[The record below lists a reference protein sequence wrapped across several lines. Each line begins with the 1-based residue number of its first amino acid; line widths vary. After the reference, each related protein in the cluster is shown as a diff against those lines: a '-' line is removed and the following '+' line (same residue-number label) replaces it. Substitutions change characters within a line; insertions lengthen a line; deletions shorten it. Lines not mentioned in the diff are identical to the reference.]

1 MKKLI
6 KIMIMLQSKIT
17 ANSNN
22 HLPFLDLE
30 NEISQTIIGN
40 SNVIRSII
48 VGILCQSH
56 ILLEGPPGVAK
67 TTLVKTLA
75 QALGLTFK
83 RIQFTP
89 DLLPSD
95 IVGTVIFN
103 NKKNDFE
110 VKKGP
115 LFANI
120 ILADEINRTPAK
132 VQSALLEAMQEKQI
146 TIGDETFKLDEP
158 FVVLAT
164 QNPLEHEGTY
174 SLPEAQ
180 IDRFMMKL
188 HLGYPNDYEEIAIIK
203 NSQKNI
209 TTKKI
214 LDAQTIITAAQIVK
228 QVHVNDDIINYIANI
243 VQATRDPI
251 RFNIPKIASL
261 ISYGVSPRAS
271 IALYHASQA
280 VAFLEGRNFVIPDDV
295 KKMAPLI
302 IGHRL
307 GLSYENSTEEN
318 GYLII
323 KQLLNFIKTP

>member
-1 MKKLI
+1 
-6 KIMIMLQSKIT
+6 MLQSTINNQL
-17 ANSNN
+17 NS
-22 HLPFLDLE
+22 HLPFLELE
-30 NEISQTIIGN
+30 KEIAHTIIGN
-40 SNVIRSII
+40 SDVIRSII
-48 VGILCQSH
+48 VGVLCQSH

-67 TTLVKTLA
+67 TTLVKTLS

-146 TIGDETFKLDEP
+146 TIGDDTFKLDEP
-158 FVVLAT
+158 FIVLAT

-188 HLGYPNDYEEIAIIK
+188 HLGYPNEYEEIAIIK
-203 NSQKNI
+203 NSQKI
-209 TTKKI
+209 IETKKI
-214 LDAQTIITAAQIVK
+214 VDSQTIVSAAQMVK
-228 QVHVNDDIINYIANI
+228 QIHVNDEIINYISSI
-243 VQATRDPI
+243 IQATRNPLK
-251 RFNIPKIASL
+251 FNLAKIANF
-261 ISYGVSPRAS
+261 ITYGVSPRAS

-280 VAFLEGRNFVIPDDV
+280 VAFLEGRSFVIPDDV

-302 IGHRL
+302 LGHRI
-307 GLSYENSTEEN
+307 GLNFSESLDLS
-318 GYLII
+318 GYLVI
-323 KQLLNFIKTP
+323 KQLLTLIKTP

>member
-1 MKKLI
+1 
-6 KIMIMLQSKIT
+6 MLQSTINNQL
-17 ANSNN
+17 NS
-22 HLPFLDLE
+22 HLPFLELE
-30 NEISQTIIGN
+30 KEIAHTIIGN
-40 SNVIRSII
+40 SDVIRSII
-48 VGILCQSH
+48 VGVLCQSH

-67 TTLVKTLA
+67 TTLVKTLS

-95 IVGTVIFN
+95 IIGTVIFN

-146 TIGDETFKLDEP
+146 TIGDDTFKLDEP
-158 FVVLAT
+158 FIVLAT

-188 HLGYPNDYEEIAIIK
+188 HLGYPNEYEEIAIIK
-203 NSQKNI
+203 NSQKI
-209 TTKKI
+209 IETKKI
-214 LDAQTIITAAQIVK
+214 VDSQTIVSAAQMVK
-228 QVHVNDDIINYIANI
+228 QIHVNDEIINYISSI
-243 VQATRDPI
+243 IQATRNPLK
-251 RFNIPKIASL
+251 FNLAKIANF
-261 ISYGVSPRAS
+261 ITYGVSPRAS

-280 VAFLEGRNFVIPDDV
+280 VAFLEGRSFVIPDDV

-302 IGHRL
+302 LGHRI
-307 GLSYENSTEEN
+307 GVNFTESFDIS

-323 KQLLNFIKTP
+323 KQLLNLIKTP

>member
-1 MKKLI
+1 
-6 KIMIMLQSKIT
+6 MLQSTINNQL
-17 ANSNN
+17 NS
-22 HLPFLDLE
+22 HLPFLELE
-30 NEISQTIIGN
+30 KEIAHTIIGN
-40 SNVIRSII
+40 SDVIRSII
-48 VGILCQSH
+48 VGVLCQSH

-67 TTLVKTLA
+67 TTLVKTLS

-95 IVGTVIFN
+95 IIGTVIFN

-158 FVVLAT
+158 FIVLAT

-188 HLGYPNDYEEIAIIK
+188 HLGYPNEYEEIAIIK
-203 NSQKNI
+203 NSQKTI
-209 TTKKI
+209 ETKKI
-214 LDAQTIITAAQIVK
+214 VDSQTIVSAAQMVK
-228 QVHVNDDIINYIANI
+228 QIHVNDEIINYISSI
-243 VQATRDPI
+243 IQATRNPLK
-251 RFNIPKIASL
+251 FNLAKIANF
-261 ISYGVSPRAS
+261 ITYGVSPRAS

-280 VAFLEGRNFVIPDDV
+280 VAFLEGRSFVIPDDV

-302 IGHRL
+302 LGHRI
-307 GLSYENSTEEN
+307 GVNFTESFDIS

-323 KQLLNFIKTP
+323 KQLLNLIKTP

>member
-1 MKKLI
+1 
-6 KIMIMLQSKIT
+6 MLQSTISKT
-17 ANSNN
+17 QNN
-22 HLPFLDLE
+22 LIFLELE
-30 NEISQTIIGN
+30 KEISQVIVGN
-40 SNVIRSII
+40 ADVIRSII
-48 VGILCQSH
+48 IGILCQSH

-95 IVGTVIFN
+95 IIGTVIFN
-103 NKKNDFE
+103 TKKNDFE

-132 VQSALLEAMQEKQI
+132 VQAALLEAMQEKQI
-146 TIGDETFKLDEP
+146 TIGDETFMLDEP

-164 QNPLEHEGTY
+164 QNPMEHEGTY
-174 SLPEAQ
+174 TLPEAQ

-188 HLGYPNDYEEIAIIK
+188 HLGYPNELEEIEIIK
-203 NSQKNI
+203 NSQKKINI
-209 TTKKI
+209 NKLI
-214 LDAQTIITAAQIVK
+214 DSQIIVDAAKIVK
-228 QVHVNDDIINYIANI
+228 QVHVSEDIIKYVASII
-243 VQATRDPI
+243 HATRDPLKY
-251 RFNIPKIASL
+251 NLSKIANF

-280 VAFLEGRNFVIPDDV
+280 MAFLDGRNFVIPDDV

-302 IGHRL
+302 LGHRI
-307 GLSYENSTEEN
+307 GLNYENGYEVN

-323 KQLLNFIKTP
+323 KQLLNSIKTP